1 MRRVLVPSR
10 AAALSAA
17 VIALIA
23 VAAFPLGCTTKT
35 AAPNQ
40 GQAPPPL
47 KGRIIFDMAHG
58 EIFGPDDT
66 GELGQSQAV
75 QTMRDSGFEV
85 DVTTERLTAEK
96 IDGAAGVV
104 LAGPMVALSDSEVAA
119 LDAYVRAGGTVF
131 LTTHVPYPI
140 MALPAHWGLP
150 VSTLIVQS
158 RTPVPGGDAGVF
170 VTSQVVTDTVTE
182 GVGSVAVVSG
192 WAIRSASPSSKV
204 VVGSGAGTYADQN
217 RDGKPDVEGPFGLIG
232 VARYGK
238 GTVIISGDDAV
249 FANLAID
256 AAGNKKLLQNLLEL
270 FATSA
275 KLV

>member
-1 MRRVLVPSR
+1 M
-10 AAALSAA
+10 
-17 VIALIA
+17 
-23 VAAFPLGCTTKT
+23 AAFPLGCTTK
-35 AAPNQ
+35 AATPD
-40 GQAPPPL
+40 QAQTPLPL
-47 KGRIIFDMAHG
+47 KGRVIFDMAHG

-66 GELGQSQAV
+66 SELGQSQAV

-85 DVTTERLTAEK
+85 DVTTERLTADK

-104 LAGPMVALSDSEVAA
+104 LAGPMVALTDAEVAA

-158 RTPVPGGDAGVF
+158 RTPVQGGDAGVF

-182 GVGSVAVVSG
+182 GVASVAVVSG
-192 WAIRSASPSSKV
+192 WAIQSASPEAKV
-204 VVGSGAGTYADQN
+204 VVGSGGGTFADEN

-238 GTVIISGDDAV
+238 GTVIVSGDDAV

-256 AAGNKKLLQNLLEL
+256 AASNRRLLENLLDL